1 MAFDLSSYE
10 PVSERITKFWAK
22 YPQGRL
28 HTEIVLINETEVVVK
43 ASAYTDKDDTRA
55 AAIDFAQETRNSS
68 HINKNNFLENASTS
82 AIGRVLNTVG
92 ISSKGG
98 KRPSREEMIK
108 VVSAQRNFLEEASD
122 AASNKDLEALRVIY
136 ASAEKSQVDNEILD
150 AIKKL
155 AESLKAK

>member
-10 PVSERITKFWAK
+10 PVSDRITKFWAK

-28 HTEIVLINETEVVVK
+28 HTEIVLINDAEVVVK
-43 ASAYTDKDDTRA
+43 ALAFTDKDDARP

-122 AASNKDLEALRVIY
+122 AAANKDLESLRSIY
-136 ASAEKSQVDNEILD
+136 LSAEKSQVDNEILD

-155 AESLKAK
+155 ADSIKSK

>member
-10 PVSERITKFWAK
+10 PVSERITKFWTK
-22 YPQGRL
+22 YPTGRL

-43 ASAYTDKDDTRA
+43 ALAFTDKDDARP

-122 AASNKDLEALRVIY
+122 AAAEKDIEKLRAIY
-136 ASAEKSQVDNEILD
+136 HSAESSQVDNEILD

-155 AESLKAK
+155 ADSIKSK

>member
-43 ASAYTDKDDTRA
+43 ASAFTDKDDTRA

-122 AASNKDLEALRVIY
+122 AAANKDLEALRLIY

>member
-43 ASAYTDKDDTRA
+43 AQAFTDRDDARPA
-55 AAIDFAQETRNSS
+55 AVDFAQETRNSS

-122 AASNKDLEALRVIY
+122 AAANKDIEALRTIY
-136 ASAEKSQVDNEILD
+136 NSAEKSQVDNEILD

-155 AESLKAK
+155 AESVKAK

>member
-122 AASNKDLEALRVIY
+122 AAANKDLEALRLIY

-155 AESLKAK
+155 AEFLKAK

>member
-122 AASNKDLEALRVIY
+122 AAANKDLEALRVIY

-155 AESLKAK
+155 AESLKSK

>member
-43 ASAYTDKDDTRA
+43 ASAFTDKEDARA

-122 AASNKDLEALRVIY
+122 AAANKDLEALRTIY

>member
-10 PVSERITKFWAK
+10 PVSERITQFWAK

-122 AASNKDLEALRVIY
+122 AAANKDLEALRVIY

>member
-10 PVSERITKFWAK
+10 PVSDRITKFWAK

-43 ASAYTDKDDTRA
+43 ASAYTDKDDARP

-122 AASNKDLEALRVIY
+122 AAANKDLESLRSIY
-136 ASAEKSQVDNEILD
+136 LSAEKSQVDNEILD

-155 AESLKAK
+155 ADSIKSK

>member
-22 YPQGRL
+22 YPDGRL
-28 HTEIVLINETEVVVK
+28 HTEIVLINETEIVVK
-43 ASAYTDKDDTRA
+43 ALAFTSKDDPKP

-68 HINKNNFLENASTS
+68 HINKNNFVENCSTS

-108 VVSAQRNFLEEASD
+108 VVSAQRNFLEEAST
-122 AASNKDLEALRVIY
+122 AASNGDLETLRVIY
-136 ASAEKSQVDNEILD
+136 NTAEKSQSDNEILD

-155 AESLKAK
+155 AESVKAK

>member
-10 PVSERITKFWAK
+10 PVSDRITKFWAK

-43 ASAYTDKDDTRA
+43 ALVFTDKDDARPTA
-55 AAIDFAQETRNSS
+55 VDFAQETRNSS
-68 HINKNNFLENASTS
+68 HINRNNFLENASTS

-98 KRPSREEMIK
+98 KRPSREEMLK
-108 VVSAQRNFLEEASD
+108 VVAAQRNWIEEAST
-122 AASNKDLEALRVIY
+122 AASNNDLETLRVIY
-136 ASAEKSQVDNEILD
+136 TSAEKSQVDNEILD
-150 AIKKL
+150 AIKSL
-155 AESLKAK
+155 ADSIKSK

>member
-43 ASAYTDKDDTRA
+43 ASAFTDKDDTRA

-122 AASNKDLEALRVIY
+122 AAANKDLEGLRLIY

>member
-22 YPQGRL
+22 YPTGRL

-43 ASAYTDKDDTRA
+43 ALAFTDKDDARPA
-55 AAIDFAQETRNSS
+55 AVDFAQETRNSS

-108 VVSAQRNFLEEASD
+108 VVSAQRDFLEEASM
-122 AASNKDLEALRVIY
+122 AAANKDIETLRVIY
-136 ASAEKSQVDNEILD
+136 NSAEKSQVDNEILD

-155 AESLKAK
+155 ADSIKAK

>member
-10 PVSERITKFWAK
+10 PVSDRITKFWAK

-43 ASAYTDKDDTRA
+43 ALAFIDKDDARPTA
-55 AAIDFAQETRNSS
+55 TDFAQETRNSS

-98 KRPSREEMIK
+98 KRPSREEMLK
-108 VVSAQRNFLEEASD
+108 VVSAQRNFLEEAST
-122 AASNKDLEALRVIY
+122 AASNRDLETLRVIY
-136 ASAEKSQVDNEILD
+136 ATAEKSQVDNEILE

>member
-43 ASAYTDKDDTRA
+43 ASAFTNKDDARA

-122 AASNKDLEALRVIY
+122 AAANKDLEGLRTIY

>member
-43 ASAYTDKDDTRA
+43 ALAFTDKDDARPTA
-55 AAIDFAQETRNSS
+55 VDFAQETRNSS

-98 KRPSREEMIK
+98 KRPSREEMLK
-108 VVSAQRNFLEEASD
+108 VVSAQRNFLEEAST
-122 AASNKDLEALRVIY
+122 AAANNDLDTLRVIY

>member
-10 PVSERITKFWAK
+10 PVSDRITKFWAK
-22 YPQGRL
+22 YPEGRL
-28 HTEIVLINETEVVVK
+28 HTEIVLINETEIVVK
-43 ASAYTDKDDTRA
+43 ALAFTSKDDTKPS
-55 AAIDFAQETRNSS
+55 AIDFAQETRNSS
-68 HINKNNFLENASTS
+68 HINKNNFVENCSTS

-108 VVSAQRNFLEEASD
+108 VVSAQRNFLEEAST
-122 AASNKDLEALRVIY
+122 AAADGDLETLRVIY
-136 ASAEKSQVDNEILD
+136 NSAEKSQSDNEILE

-155 AESLKAK
+155 AESVKAK

>member
-10 PVSERITKFWAK
+10 PVSERITKWWAK
-22 YPQGRL
+22 YPNGRL

-43 ASAYTDKDDTRA
+43 ALAYTDKDDARPVA
-55 AAIDFAQETRNSS
+55 VDFAQETRGSS

-82 AIGRVLNTVG
+82 ALGRVLNTAG

-98 KRPSREEMIK
+98 KRPSREEMLK
-108 VVSAQRNFLEEASD
+108 VVASQRNFIEEASV
-122 AASNKDLEALRVIY
+122 AAVNNDLETLRVIY
-136 ASAEKSQVDNEILD
+136 ATAEKSQVDNEILD

-155 AESLKAK
+155 ADSLKAK

>member
-22 YPQGRL
+22 YPEGRL
-28 HTEIVLINETEVVVK
+28 HTDIMLINETEVIIK
-43 ASAYTDKDDTRA
+43 ASAYTDRTDAKP
-55 AAIDFAQETRNSS
+55 AAIDYAQETRNSS
-68 HINKNNFLENASTS
+68 HINKNNFVENCSTS
-82 AIGRVLNTVG
+82 AIGRVLNTLG

-98 KRPSREEMIK
+98 KRPSREEMLK
-108 VVSAQRNFLEEASD
+108 VVAAQRNFLEEAST
-122 AASNKDLEALRVIY
+122 AAANKDLDTLRVIY
-136 ASAEKSQVDNEILD
+136 NSAEKSQVDNEILE

>member
-43 ASAYTDKDDTRA
+43 ASVYTDKEDGRP

-98 KRPSREEMIK
+98 KRPSREEMLK
-108 VVSAQRNFLEEASD
+108 VVSAQRNFLEEAST
-122 AASNKDLEALRVIY
+122 AAADKDLETLRVIY
-136 ASAEKSQVDNEILD
+136 NSAEKSQVDNEILD

-155 AESLKAK
+155 AESVKAK

>member
-1 MAFDLSSYE
+1 MAFDLSQYE
-10 PVSERITKFWAK
+10 PVSDRITKFWAK
-22 YPQGRL
+22 WPEGRL

-43 ASAYTDKDDTRA
+43 ASAFTDKDDARA

-122 AASNKDLEALRVIY
+122 AAANKDLEALRTIY

>member
-43 ASAYTDKDDTRA
+43 ASAFTDKDDNRA

-122 AASNKDLEALRVIY
+122 AAANKDLEALRVIY